1 MNPRKVAIHIEESAY
16 FTIIA
21 WLIFY
26 VVINNYY
33 PNLKTECD
41 PKADITKTYIDFCF
55 FINQGTI
62 SIFTIGSISILML
75 SWINHQFNDAYNT
88 RFWYRQIYKG
98 VIIILILVALQYG
111 GILNFGLV
119 LLMIIFIFIATLL
132 DIILKLEQ
140 RNSYY

>member
-1 MNPRKVAIHIEESAY
+1 MNPRKVAIHIEESVY

-33 PNLKTECD
+33 PDLKIDCD

-55 FINQGTI
+55 FINQGTL

-75 SWINHQFNDAYNT
+75 SLANHQFNDEYIT
-88 RFWYRQIYKG
+88 SFWYRQIYRC
-98 VIIILILVALQYG
+98 VIIILMFIALQYG

-119 LLMIIFIFIATLL
+119 LLMIIFIFITTLL
-132 DIILKLEQ
+132 DIIVKLE
-140 RNSYY
+140 R